1 MGVTRSPSV
10 VWNAHSPLV
19 FSSKYKTHTKET
31 RMAYSWD
38 NRVAFVVRYMYDI
51 DNNGFLDKNDFECLA
66 VRNTVIET
74 KGKWCE
80 NVYKKNQ
87 EIMANLWNEIAD
99 LADFNKDGEVS
110 VDEFRKG
117 IEMSCKGKNYA
128 DFPQAFKFFIDS
140 SFRTIDVD
148 GDGSVGLDEYR
159 SDCVKRM
166 AYKSIK
172 ELDEAYEKLLNDAD
186 KKAGGI
192 TLERYQELYA
202 HFIGNPDETC
212 NGCFLFG
219 PLDIIQ

>member
-1 MGVTRSPSV
+1 V
-10 VWNAHSPLV
+10 VCNAHSS
-19 FSSKYKTHTKET
+19 FSTSRSKHNKLKET

-99 LADFNKDGEVS
+99 LADFNKDGEVTTA
-110 VDEFRKG
+110 EFKKA
-117 IEMSCKGKNYA
+117 IQANCVGKAYA
-128 DFPQAFKFFIDS
+128 EFPTAFKAFIDG
-140 SFRTIDVD
+140 FFKTIDVD

-166 AYKSIK
+166 AYKSIG
-172 ELDEAYEKLLNDAD
+172 ELDAAYEKLLTDAD

-212 NGCFLFG
+212 NGCYLFG
-219 PLDIIQ
+219 PLDLIQ